1 MSIAITVKTAR
12 KPGQFVAPVRHGV
25 VPSSRQPF
33 LDVAPALMAEGH
45 DPGITIVLRHFGNT
59 TDTLKAELGVA
70 ARLSVDEGRTG
81 FRRWTPHPPTR
92 PPLCA
97 MSEDLGLR
105 RPVLPVNLCP
115 GLQDRQ

>member
-1 MSIAITVKTAR
+1 
-12 KPGQFVAPVRHGV
+12 V

-33 LDVAPALMAEGH
+33 LDVARAPMAEGH

-59 TDTLKAELGVA
+59 TDTLPNPHSQDGQNPLQGR
-70 ARLSVDEGRTG
+70 RLMV
-81 FRRWTPHPPTR
+81 PPTR

-97 MSEDLGLR
+97 MSEDLGQCT
-105 RPVLPVNLCP
+105 PVLPVNLCP

>member
-1 MSIAITVKTAR
+1 
-12 KPGQFVAPVRHGV
+12 V

-59 TDTLKAELGVA
+59 TDILKAKLGVA
-70 ARLSVDEGRTG
+70 ARLSVDEGRTT
-81 FRRWTPHPPTR
+81 FRRWTPHPRSQDGQNPLQERRLMVPPTR
-92 PPLCA
+92 RPLCA
-97 MSEDLGLR
+97 MSEDLGLCT
-105 RPVLPVNLCP
+105 PVLPVNLCP